1 MPASRLRLADCSLL
15 LVLAALATVFSL
27 STIKRQQPEG
37 AAAGESLA
45 RQLRELLP
53 QGGRVLVAASDSD
66 LDRQMAAR
74 LRELLA
80 ESNLELLPP
89 ALGSPRDARLAL
101 DAATNNGKPL
111 ASIAASRISAYW
123 IVFGEHFKSRN
134 LPAPPVVQPA
144 SYLWPDFLKLDNLR
158 NIANQIA
165 VTAVLAIGMTVVII
179 SGGIDLSVGRLIG
192 LSSVVMCLLI
202 ERWGGVEASFG
213 AVVSAIAC
221 ALLLCAS
228 VGACSG
234 VVITAWRLPPFLVTL
249 AVMLV
254 SWGLAGRLTG
264 GEQAYRVPAEIV
276 WFSRGAI
283 LPGVPNAVLWTGLLY
298 LTAAL
303 LLRKTVAGRHLY
315 ALGGNREAARLSGVR
330 VERLIVLVYALS
342 ATLAGFGGV
351 LMASELKSG
360 AATYGESYELFA
372 IAAAV
377 VGGTSLSG
385 GVGSVGGTLI
395 GALIIAVINNGMT
408 LIGLDAFSQ
417 RIVLGA
423 LILGAVAFDGWQNR
437 RR

>member
-1 MPASRLRLADCSLL
+1 MPAFRPRLADCSLL

-45 RQLRELLP
+45 RQLRERLP

-80 ESNLELLPP
+80 DSPLELLPP

-101 DAATNNGKPL
+101 AAAAGDQPLDAV
-111 ASIAASRISAYW
+111 AASRISANW
-123 IVFGEHFKSRN
+123 IVFSEFFKAQN
-134 LPAPPVVQPA
+134 KPAPPIIQPA

-202 ERWGGVEASFG
+202 ERWGGVQASFG
-213 AVVSAIAC
+213 AVAGAGGI
-221 ALLLCAS
+221 ALLLCAA
-228 VGACSG
+228 VGAGSG
-234 VVITAWRLPPFLVTL
+234 VVITVWRLPPFLVTL

-377 VGGTSLSG
+377 VGGTSLAG
-385 GVGSVGGTLI
+385 GVGSVGGTLL

-417 RIVLGA
+417 RMVLGA